1 MHSVARSLL
10 SLTAG
15 LITVFLIDR
24 FAWPGTLQPG
34 AVGVVVAVVV
44 VGLRGRRDR
53 ST

>member
-1 MHSVARSLL
+1 MHLIAWSLL
-10 SLTAG
+10 SLAAG
-15 LITVFLIDR
+15 HITVFLIDR

-44 VGLRGRRDR
+44 VGLLGRRDR